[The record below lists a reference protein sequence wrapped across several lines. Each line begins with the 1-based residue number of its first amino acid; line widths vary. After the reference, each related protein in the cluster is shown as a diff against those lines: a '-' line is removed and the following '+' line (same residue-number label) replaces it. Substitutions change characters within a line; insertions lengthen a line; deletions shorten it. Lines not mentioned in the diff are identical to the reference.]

1 MAREAMLA
9 TTLVELAD
17 TLVGDFDVVELLTR
31 LADRCVEVLDVDA
44 AGLMLVAPD
53 GDLRVMASSS
63 AAMRVLELFELQSQ
77 EGPCLD
83 CYRTGQAVLNQDLT
97 SAGGRW
103 PRFTVEA
110 VQAGF
115 RSVQALP
122 LRVRGSVIGALNLFH
137 RESTEMSQGDLDAA
151 QALADVA
158 TVAILQHRSVVET
171 QLVNA
176 QLHHALHSRIAIE
189 QAKGVVAEREGLDV
203 EAAFTRLLTH
213 ARNHQ
218 LRLADVAHEVIR
230 GTLDTATLDDA
241 SDLATTELVEQADT
255 VTAEGPGTLSRLE
268 PILKMVD
275 SAAPVDAVEV
285 VVNAAATM
293 LGAEQ
298 VSFLIADL
306 SGDAVIRFV
315 RRDIEGADAGAAHPQ
330 VETVPMEGTPYQRA
344 LVSQSVQVVPEGPR
358 YRLFAPVTDRGDA
371 LGVLELVVTPRPD
384 DALLERLMSA
394 VHALAYVVIASRR
407 HTDLF
412 ESVQRSAPFSLAA
425 EIQRRLLPSAFTCE
439 AAQFTFAGWLEPAS
453 HVGGDTFDYSVDRNT
468 LHVSMTD
475 AMGQNVKAAQ
485 LATLALGSL
494 RNSRRANVTLAE
506 QAQQA
511 NNALI
516 SYAQDN
522 EFVTGLLLRVNLKTG
537 RGVAVNAGHPRPYRL
552 RDGDVECLELE
563 ADVPFGILEGSTYRE
578 QAFQLAAGD
587 RLIVVTDGFLERNA
601 SSADFDVAAAVI
613 ATAALHPRDVV
624 HAFKTE
630 VLAATGAE
638 LNDDA
643 AVLCIDWRGP
653 GLAREPSMPLA
664 TD

>member
-1 MAREAMLA
+1 MLA

-31 LADRCVEVLDVDA
+31 LADRCVELLDVDA

-83 CYRTGQAVLNQDLT
+83 CYRTGEAVLNQDLT
-97 SAGGRW
+97 TAGDRW

-122 LRVRGSVIGALNLFH
+122 LRVRGAVIGALNLFQ
-137 RESTEMSQGDLDAA
+137 RESTEMTQGDLNAA

-158 TVAILQHRSVVET
+158 TVAILQHRSEVET

-189 QAKGVVAEREGLDV
+189 QAKGVVAEREGLDL
-203 EAAFTRLLTH
+203 ERAFARLLTH
-213 ARNHQ
+213 ARNHH

-241 SDLATTELVEQADT
+241 PDP
-255 VTAEGPGTLSRLE
+255 AERVRQQERVSAPGVGTLPRLE
-268 PILKMVD
+268 PILKMLD
-275 SAAPVDAVEV
+275 AAAPVDAVEV
-285 VVNAAATM
+285 VVNAAAAM

-298 VSFLIADL
+298 ASFLIADL
-306 SGDAVIRFV
+306 SGDALIRFV
-315 RRDIEGADAGAAHPQ
+315 RGGIEGADAPTQ
-330 VETVPMEGTPYQRA
+330 ELEIVPMEGTPYQRA
-344 LVSQSVQVVPEGPR
+344 LVSQSVQVVPEGHG

-371 LGVLELVVTPRPD
+371 AGVLELVVRPRPD
-384 DALLERLMSA
+384 DALLERLRSA
-394 VHALAYVVIASRR
+394 AHALAYVVIASRR

-439 AAQFTFAGWLEPAS
+439 AAQFAFAGWLEPAS
-453 HVGGDTFDYSVDRNT
+453 HVGGDTFDYSVDRNA

-494 RNSRRANVTLAE
+494 RNSRRAEVSPAE
-506 QAQQA
+506 QAEEANRAMVAHAQA
-511 NNALI
+511 
-516 SYAQDN
+516 N
-522 EFVTGLLLRVNLKTG
+522 EFVTGLLLRVDLKSG
-537 RGVAVNAGHPRPYRL
+537 RVVAVNAGHPWPYRL
-552 RDGDVECLELE
+552 RDGDVECLELD
-563 ADVPFGILEGSTYRE
+563 ADLPFGILEASTYRE
-578 QAFQLAAGD
+578 QTFQLEPGD
-587 RLIVVTDGFLERNA
+587 RLIVVTDGFLERNT
-601 SSADFDVAAAVI
+601 SATDFDVAAAVA

-624 HAFKTE
+624 HAFKTA

-638 LNDDA
+638 LHDDA

-653 GLAREPSMPLA
+653 QAQSGN
-664 TD
+664 

>member
-44 AGLMLVAPD
+44 AGLMLMAPD

-63 AAMRVLELFELQSQ
+63 AAMRVLELFELQSH

-83 CYRTGQAVLNQDLT
+83 CYRTGEAVLNQDLAT
-97 SAGGRW
+97 ADGRW

-122 LRVRGSVIGALNLFH
+122 LRVRGSVIGALNLFQ
-137 RESTEMSQGDLDAA
+137 RESTEMTQGDLNAA
-151 QALADVA
+151 QSLADVA
-158 TVAILQHRSVVET
+158 TVAILQHRGDVET

-189 QAKGVVAEREGLDV
+189 QAKGVIAERESLDL
-203 EAAFTRLLTH
+203 EQAFTRLLTH
-213 ARNHQ
+213 ARNHH

-230 GTLDTATLDDA
+230 RTLDTATLDD
-241 SDLATTELVEQADT
+241 DLDPATTERVRPPDSVSAQRL
-255 VTAEGPGTLSRLE
+255 GTLSRLE
-268 PILKMVD
+268 LILKKVEA
-275 SAAPVDAVEV
+275 AAPVDAVEV
-285 VVNAAATM
+285 VVTAAATM
-293 LGAEQ
+293 LGAVQ

-306 SGDAVIRFV
+306 SGDALIRFV
-315 RRDIEGADAGAAHPQ
+315 RRDIEGADPGPTQ
-330 VETVPMEGTPYQRA
+330 ELETVPMEGTPYQRA
-344 LVSQSVQVVPEGPR
+344 LVSQSVQIVPEGRR

-371 LGVLELVVTPRPD
+371 LGVLELVVRPRPD
-384 DALLERLMSA
+384 DALLERLRSA
-394 VHALAYVVIASRR
+394 AHALANVVIASRR

-453 HVGGDTFDYSVDRNT
+453 HVGGDTFDYSVDKNA

-485 LATLALGSL
+485 LATLVLGSL
-494 RNSRRANVTLAE
+494 RNSRRANVGPAVQAE
-506 QAQQA
+506 AANEAMVSHAQAH
-511 NNALI
+511 
-516 SYAQDN
+516 
-522 EFVTGLLLRVNLKTG
+522 EFVTGLLLRVDLKSG
-537 RGVAVNAGHPRPYRL
+537 GVVAVNAGHPRPYRL
-552 RDGDVECLELE
+552 RDGDVECLGLD
-563 ADVPFGILEGSTYRE
+563 ADLPFGILEGSTYHE
-578 QAFQLAAGD
+578 QTFQLAPGD
-587 RLIVVTDGFLERNA
+587 RLIVVTDGFLERN
-601 SSADFDVAAAVI
+601 SSAADFDVAAAVV

-624 HAFKTE
+624 HAFKAA
-630 VLAATGAE
+630 VLAATGDE
-638 LNDDA
+638 LRDDA
-643 AVLCIDWRGP
+643 AVLCLDWRGT
-653 GLAREPSMPLA
+653 LA
-664 TD
+664 